1 MVTVCGQVTVPTTIK
16 ESNTQSNMHTHTKQT
31 HHIVVVFLL
40 QVFCYCPV
48 YLNVFCFVLQ
58 LEKQQEK
65 DQEENLKA
73 PEFVKVKENLRRTS
87 FHSTE
92 EKEV

>member
-1 MVTVCGQVTVPTTIK
+1 MVSVQWLKVSVGF
-16 ESNTQSNMHTHTKQT
+16 
-31 HHIVVVFLL
+31 FLSL
-40 QVFCYCPV
+40 NIGCPCV
-48 YLNVFCFVLQ
+48 SVFVLQ

-65 DQEENLKA
+65 EQEENLKA

-87 FHSTE
+87 FHGKE